1 MAEIVGDAA
10 SAYKGVIPADRYHE
24 PYMPLEELRAEIAA
38 GVRFWGAEVDGE
50 LVGVMGIQD
59 VDNATPGGIGDVALI
74 RHAYVRTAQRGLG
87 IGGQLL
93 THLMGIT
100 QRPLLMGTWAAADW
114 AVRFYQKHGFTLT
127 THAEKETLLR
137 IYWNIPARQ
146 VETSVVLADARAI
159 TMLRNARL
167 ESTMSTVYLIGAG
180 PGDPGLL
187 TVRAK
192 ELIETCDVVVYDY
205 LANKEFLKY
214 ARKDAEIIYVGKK
227 GGDHTL
233 PQDQINQLIIDK
245 AKEGK
250 SVARLKGGDPYVFGR
265 GGEEAEELVEAGI
278 AFEVVPGVTAGVAA
292 PAYAGIP
299 VTHRDHTTSV
309 CFITGHEDPTKEET
323 GHNWEVYAKST
334 STLVFYMGVKN
345 LPMIA
350 GNLISNGRDP
360 KTPVALVRWG
370 TRCNQESMV
379 ATLETVAAEAEKR
392 KFAAP
397 SIIIVGGVCSL
408 ASKLAW
414 FEKKPLLGKGVV
426 VTRAREQASDLAD
439 VLKNMGACV
448 FEFPTITVEPLDDYE
463 EVEKAILSLGAVD
476 WLIFTSVNGVKHFW
490 NQLSEIGLDTRA
502 LGGIS
507 VAAIGP
513 ATAEELKARGVTPD
527 FIPPKYVAEEV
538 VAGLLERGIAGK
550 NVLIPRAK
558 VAREVLPEEL
568 AKAGAKVRIL
578 PVYETRL
585 TQQDPAEIVEAL
597 EKGKIQAVTFTS
609 SSTVENFFTLLAPD
623 TLKKYPDVKIGCIG
637 PVTAKT
643 LSRYG
648 FAPDIQPEDYTIPGL
663 AEALGKGL

>member
-1 MAEIVGDAA
+1 
-10 SAYKGVIPADRYHE
+10 
-24 PYMPLEELRAEIAA
+24 
-38 GVRFWGAEVDGE
+38 
-50 LVGVMGIQD
+50 
-59 VDNATPGGIGDVALI
+59 
-74 RHAYVRTAQRGLG
+74 
-87 IGGQLL
+87 
-93 THLMGIT
+93 
-100 QRPLLMGTWAAADW
+100 
-114 AVRFYQKHGFTLT
+114 
-127 THAEKETLLR
+127 
-137 IYWNIPARQ
+137 
-146 VETSVVLADARAI
+146 
-159 TMLRNARL
+159 
-167 ESTMSTVYLIGAG
+167 MSTVHLIGAG

-187 TVRAK
+187 TIRAK

-227 GGDHTL
+227 GGEHTL
-233 PQDQINQLIIDK
+233 PQDQINQLIIGK

-309 CFITGHEDPTKEET
+309 CFITGHEDPTKEES
-323 GHNWEVYAKST
+323 GHNWEVYAKSN

-350 GNLISNGRDP
+350 GNLMKNGRD
-360 KTPVALVRWG
+360 KNTPVALVRWG
-370 TRCNQESMV
+370 TRCNQQSMV
-379 ATLETVAAEAEKR
+379 STLENVAADAEQR

-408 ASKLAW
+408 AAKLSW

-448 FEFPTITVEPLDDYE
+448 FEFPTITVQPLDDYE
-463 EVEKAILSLGAVD
+463 EVETAILGLAAVD

-490 NQLSEIGLDTRA
+490 NQLAEIGLDTRT

-513 ATAEELKARGVTPD
+513 ATADELKARGVTPD
-527 FIPPKYVAEEV
+527 FVPAKYVAEEV

-568 AKAGAKVRIL
+568 AKAGAHVRIL
-578 PVYETRL
+578 PVYETKL
-585 TQQDPAEIVEAL
+585 TQQDPAEIVAAL
-597 EKGKIQAVTFTS
+597 DKGKIQALTFTS
-609 SSTVENFFTLLAPD
+609 SSTVENFFTLLAPE
-623 TLKKYPDVKIGCIG
+623 TLKNYPDVKIACIG

-643 LSRYG
+643 LARYG
-648 FAPDIQPEDYTIPGL
+648 FTPHIQPEDYTIPGL
-663 AEALGKGL
+663 AQALGTEL